1 LNNLHSQRPQTINSS
16 LKIHPENPMTPIEN
30 NDLEA
35 RVAVLPRDKLSSD
48 KDETERFLD
57 KVRACVDFAFQPIVN
72 VHSGACYGLEA
83 LLRGHQDLGFGQ
95 VHEVFDYAYRRG
107 FLHQLDVTL
116 RDLAISKFVRLP
128 HAAKTRLFFN
138 LDNRVIQSP
147 DYHPGGTL
155 AILQRHGLSPTSI
168 CFELSERHEITVNTM
183 LSRAPGTYRHQS
195 FGIAIDDFG
204 TGYSGFK
211 LLYQHQPDFIK
222 IDRFFIS
229 EIHADPKKKLF
240 VSKIVSLAHVL
251 HIGVIAEGVE
261 TEKEFLACKDISCDL
276 IQGYLIQPPTI
287 DLAVLRPA
295 YDHIFSRRDLRVRK
309 GDRKIIDA
317 KIEELPTVSIE
328 MPLLD
333 IFEKFRA
340 NKHLTFFPVV
350 DRNGA
355 PLGLIKEED
364 LKDYTYSNYGKDL
377 LTNKTLGWHLKHFMS
392 TCPVASI
399 DSEVE
404 QILEIFSLN
413 ENSEGVVIADE
424 LRYAGF
430 LSARSLLQVI
440 NEKNI
445 ARARDENPLSKLPGN
460 NKIANVVAAALN
472 DTEETYA
479 LIYFDFD
486 NFKPFNDVYG
496 FRQGDR
502 AILLF
507 AELLQKF
514 LRGTNTFLG
523 HVGGDDFFAA
533 VKGNTFDQVIET
545 LVELR
550 AAFKHDVETFYDQQ
564 GRECGAI
571 VAKDREGRVRT
582 FPMMTV
588 SAAVVMLPCCY
599 HRCSLDDLM
608 RLIAELKKDAKASPD
623 GLCSASHAHRR
634 IGDRRPPDHAQAM
647 TVCIDPESPRSIE
660 SGGVHRTFGSVPDT
674 VA

>member
-1 LNNLHSQRPQTINSS
+1 MTI
-16 LKIHPENPMTPIEN
+16 IEN

-35 RVAVLPRDKLSSD
+35 RVAVLPRERLSSD

-57 KVRACVDFAFQPIVN
+57 KVRTCVDFAFQPIVN
-72 VHSGACYGLEA
+72 VHSGSCYGLEA
-83 LLRGHQDLGFGQ
+83 LLRGYQDLGFAQ
-95 VHEVFDYAYRRG
+95 VHEVFDYAFRRG

-116 RDLAISKFVRLP
+116 RDLAIGKFVRLP
-128 HAAKTRLFFN
+128 HAAQTRLFFN

-155 AILQRHGLSPTSI
+155 AILQRHGLPPTSI

-183 LSRAPGTYRHQS
+183 LSRAPGTYRRQS

-251 HIGVIAEGVE
+251 HINVIAEGVE

-276 IQGYLIQPPTI
+276 IQGYLIQPPTT
-287 DLAVLRPA
+287 DLAALRPT
-295 YDHIFSRRDLRVRK
+295 YDQILSRRDLRVRR

-317 KIEELPTVSIE
+317 KIEEVPTVSIE

-333 IFEKFRA
+333 IFERFRA

-377 LTNKTLGWHLKHFMS
+377 LTNKTLGWHLKHFVS
-392 TCPVASI
+392 PCPVAPI

-413 ENSEGVVIADE
+413 ESSEGVIIVDE

-445 ARARDENPLSKLPGN
+445 AMARDENPLSKLPGN
-460 NKIANVVAAALN
+460 NKITNVVAAALD
-472 DTEETYA
+472 DTEETYSF
-479 LIYFDFD
+479 IYFDFD

-507 AELLQKF
+507 AELLRKF
-514 LRGTNTFLG
+514 LGGSNTFLG

-533 VKGNTFDQVIET
+533 IKAGTFDHVIGT
-545 LVELR
+545 TIDLL
-550 AAFKHDVETFYDQQ
+550 AAFKHDVEIFYDRQA
-564 GRECGAI
+564 REYGAI

-582 FPMMTV
+582 FSMMTV
-588 SAAVVMLPCCY
+588 SAAVVMLPRCY

-608 RLIAELKKDAKASPD
+608 RLIAELKKEAKASPD
-623 GLCSASHAHRR
+623 GLCYASHVHGR
-634 IGDRRPPDHAQAM
+634 IDDRRPPAHTQAAAADIA
-647 TVCIDPESPRSIE
+647 VGSPGSGERDGESRA
-660 SGGVHRTFGSVPDT
+660 VGSVPVT
-674 VA
+674 AA